1 MMDGILISETFII
14 LYIYQTTVHRPL
26 QHENKIDSGRRFW
39 SFLYILNKREEL
51 NKREVATELDVKR
64 QKYST
69 FVDLFRIHADR
80 RRKLPNN

>member
-1 MMDGILISETFII
+1 MRIKLTVVVVFGRSFTFS
-14 LYIYQTTVHRPL
+14 
-26 QHENKIDSGRRFW
+26 K
-39 SFLYILNKREEL
+39 KREEL
-51 NKREVATELDVKR
+51 NKRKVATELDVKR